1 MNTVLQGGVST
12 GFGWDAP
19 APAPQTTGTNW
30 GAVLSGAVSNTV
42 PYVANM
48 LAGGFSSTPAPSAP
62 VYTASAVDQG
72 TGFNPISQ
80 QPLQGGVTYQ
90 DNPVLPVQNNPVVQT
105 IPQGSTVNTTYAPVQ
120 TNLDYTNIVN
130 RAAVQTPNAPDFAQP
145 AGGPT
150 NPQFAVIQPGQN
162 QGMPQASGPT
172 AQPPGTSP
180 IIGADGLIRIGRNT
194 FSPNDVTAQGM
205 AGGDYGYG
213 GQPTYQ
219 QQSPYSQPQMQYMPQ
234 QQNPYFP
241 QGYGPN
247 PYVQNQ
253 LQKMGMIPQQIDQS
267 PAYQQ
272 AIQAQQDV
280 IRATSPYVNNQA
292 AYPNAPAMYATQPG
306 WKGRLNRFAGAINP
320 NLGTQMALRDKQ
332 ANDMYQAQMKEV
344 GDDRRAA
351 FGHRVT
357 AANNIA
363 VQEGQNARQQ
373 NKTIVDMVDDFYKNN
388 PNNPQT
394 KLPIIKDMMAKFPF
408 PGPDRMNYIR
418 ALKIDTGVSL
428 YEYSDMVSPDEAIA
442 YNNKVLQ
449 GQLDR
454 QRLEY
459 FNGVNQDR
467 ADAIALANKER
478 EQRIAYH
485 NQADP
490 MRLKQLQTNNELHE
504 LRKELVQ
511 KTMDNNIAL
520 KAAQAERAQL
530 ELGIRKEFGKDLA
543 EAQIAKL
550 RVSRS
555 ATEMKLIESR
565 VQGDKIIV
573 DDYLKMARDMNNSM
587 TPPDVRAQLQE
598 QMSAFGQPVTVGKP
612 INTGKIVD
620 GKPVMISGTIPQEV
634 LLAIKH
640 LTLDYPAQKKE
651 LQEAYKTVNALNK
664 AAAAGGVLPT
674 VNPDGS
680 LKAVPGKLK

>member
-48 LAGGFSSTPAPSAP
+48 LAGGFSSAPAPSAP
-62 VYTASAVDQG
+62 TYTASAVDQG

-80 QPLQGGVTYQ
+80 QPLQGGVSYQ
-90 DNPVLPVQNNPVVQT
+90 QSPTIPVQTNPVVQT
-105 IPQGSTVNTTYAPVQ
+105 VPQGSTVNTNYAPVQ
-120 TNLDYTNIVN
+120 NNLDYTNIVN

-145 AGGPT
+145 PGGPT

-180 IIGADGLIRIGRNT
+180 IIGADGLIRIGGHVY
-194 FSPNDVTAQGM
+194 SPNDVTAQGM

-253 LQKMGMIPQQIDQS
+253 LQQMGMLPAQVDQS
-267 PAYQQ
+267 PAYRQ
-272 AIQAQQDV
+272 ALAAQQDV

-292 AYPNAPAMYATQPG
+292 AYPNAPALYANQPG
-306 WKGRLNRFAGAINP
+306 WKGKFNRFAGALNP
-320 NLGTQMALRDKQ
+320 NLGAQMALRDKQ
-332 ANDMYQAQMKEV
+332 AVEMYNAQVKEV

-357 AANNIA
+357 AANNIMT
-363 VQEGQNARQQ
+363 QEGQNARQE
-373 NKTIVDMVDDFYKNN
+373 NKTLVDMVTDFYKNN
-388 PNNPQT
+388 PNNPNT
-394 KLPIIKDMMAKFPF
+394 KLPLIKDMMEKFPF
-408 PGPDRMNYIR
+408 PGPDRMRYIMG
-418 ALKIDTGVSL
+418 LNKDTGVNL
-428 YEYSDMVSPDEAIA
+428 YEYSDMTSPDQALA
-442 YNNKVLQ
+442 HNNKVLQ
-449 GQLDR
+449 GKLDQ

-467 ADAIALANKER
+467 ADAIALANRER

-485 NQADP
+485 DKADDL
-490 MRLKQLQTNNELHE
+490 RLKQLQTNNELHE

-511 KTMDNNIAL
+511 KTMDNQIAL
-520 KAAQAERAQL
+520 KATQAERAQL
-530 ELGIRKEFGKDLA
+530 ELGIRKEFGKDIA

-550 RVSRS
+550 RVSKA
-555 ATEMKLIESR
+555 ATEMKLIESN
-565 VQGDKIIV
+565 VQGDKTVV
-573 DDYLKMARDMNNSM
+573 DEFLKLQGQMAM
-587 TPPDVRAQLQE
+587 TMDPEIKAQLQA
-598 QMSAFGQPVTVGKP
+598 QMSAFGPPHTLGKP
-612 INTGKIVD
+612 ISTGKIVD
-620 GKPVMISGTIPQEV
+620 GKPVMISGSIPTQV
-634 LLAIKH
+634 ALAIKH

-651 LQEAYKTVNALNK
+651 LREAYNTVNALNK

-674 VNPDGS
+674 VNADGS